1 MIGELLK
8 AFGFKNFTDF
18 IDSTIYIKPLVI
30 SVPIA
35 FFSAFA
41 EEYLGMKWLT
51 LAAFII
57 LLIMEVASG
66 IVASMYSNR
75 EKFSSIRFGRFLF
88 KAGFWITIFFIINSF
103 ANNYDKGT
111 VLHGLYDYLYDVIM
125 LFVVQQY
132 LFSLIENVG
141 KISGHSNS
149 LLIRLITS
157 KVSNYID
164 IEGKDKQD
172 LE

>member
-8 AFGFKNFTDF
+8 SFGFKNLSDF

-30 SVPIA
+30 SLPVA
-35 FFSAFA
+35 FASAFV

-51 LAAFII
+51 LLAFIS
-57 LLIMEVASG
+57 LLIAEVVSG
-66 IVASMYSNR
+66 VVASMYSKK

-88 KAGFWITIFFIINSF
+88 KAGFWITIFFIVHSL
-103 ANNYDKGT
+103 AMEYETGT

-141 KISGHSNS
+141 KISGNSNS

-157 KVSNYID
+157 KVSNYVDID
-164 IEGKDKQD
+164 GSDKEK
-172 LE
+172 LG